1 MNEHEPQAASDR
13 LQDQAACS
21 AGCTRE
27 TRRLLADLIAFD
39 TTSRE
44 SNLALIDYVR
54 DYLAGLGVA
63 SETLFNA
70 GRSKANLHARL
81 GPTGPGGVM
90 LSGHS
95 DVVPVDGQPWTLP
108 AFRLSERDGRL
119 YGRGTADMKG
129 FIACVLASLPRFLER
144 PLRLPLHIAISYDE
158 EVGCLGVRSLIEQLR
173 ASPERPA
180 ICLIG
185 EPTHMRPV
193 LGHKGKLAMRCEV
206 HGAACHSAYALLGV
220 NAIEYA
226 AKLIGRLG
234 ELGTQLAAP
243 ERHDPRFEPPYSTVQ
258 TGLIQGGR
266 ALNIVPAECCFDF
279 EMRALPAD
287 DPQQVAAA
295 LRDYAERELLPRMRA
310 VSADSD
316 IRFSEL
322 SSYPGLLTDPASEAA
337 RLLALLCGRE
347 DFTTVAF
354 GTEGGLFDEAGIATV
369 ICGPGSM
376 EQGHKPD
383 EYVSLEQLAQCDAQL
398 LRLAQ
403 WMQG

>member
-1 MNEHEPQAASDR
+1 MPTSRD
-13 LQDQAACS
+13 
-21 AGCTRE
+21 
-27 TRRLLADLIAFD
+27 LLADLIAFD

-54 DYLAGLGVA
+54 AYLAGLGID
-63 SETLFNA
+63 SELLFNA
-70 GRSKANLHARL
+70 ERSKANLYARI
-81 GPTGPGGVM
+81 GPAGAGGVM

-95 DVVPVDGQPWTLP
+95 DVVPVDGQAWSVPP
-108 AFRLSERDGRL
+108 FQLSERDGRL

-129 FIACVLASLPRFLER
+129 FIACVLAALPRFLDA

-158 EVGCLGVRSLIEQLR
+158 EVGCLGVRSLVERLR

-185 EPTHMRPV
+185 EPTEMRPV

-206 HGAACHSAYALLGV
+206 HGAACHSAYAPQGV

-234 ELGTQLAAP
+234 EIGERLAAP
-243 ERHDPRFEPPYSTVQ
+243 EHHDGRFEPPYSTVQ

-266 ALNIVPAECCFDF
+266 ALNIVPAECRFDF
-279 EMRALPAD
+279 EMRALPTD
-287 DPQQVAAA
+287 DPQQVAAE

-310 VSADSD
+310 LSAASE

-322 SSYPGLLTDPASEAA
+322 SSYPGLLTDAASEAA
-337 RLLALLCGRE
+337 QLLALIAERE

-354 GTEGGLFDEAGIATV
+354 GTEGGLFDAAGVATV
-369 ICGPGSM
+369 VCGPGSM

-383 EYVSLEQLAQCDAQL
+383 EFVSLEQLERCDAL
-398 LRLAQ
+398 LARLAG
-403 WMQG
+403 WMQ

>member
-1 MNEHEPQAASDR
+1 MPTSRD
-13 LQDQAACS
+13 
-21 AGCTRE
+21 
-27 TRRLLADLIAFD
+27 LLADLIAFD

-54 DYLAGLGVA
+54 AYLAGLGID
-63 SETLFNA
+63 SDLLFNA
-70 GRSKANLHARL
+70 ERSKANLYARI
-81 GPTGPGGVM
+81 GPAGAGGVM

-95 DVVPVDGQPWTLP
+95 DVVPVDGQNWSVPP
-108 AFRLSERDGRL
+108 FQLSERDGRL

-129 FIACVLASLPRFLER
+129 FIACVLAALPRFLAA

-158 EVGCLGVRSLIEQLR
+158 EVGCLGVRSLVERLR

-185 EPTHMRPV
+185 EPTEMRPV

-206 HGAACHSAYALLGV
+206 HGAACHSAYAPQGV

-234 ELGTQLAAP
+234 EIGERLAAP
-243 ERHDPRFEPPYSTVQ
+243 EHHDPRFDPPYSTVQ
-258 TGLIQGGR
+258 TGVIQGGR
-266 ALNIVPAECCFDF
+266 ALNIVPAECRFDF

-287 DPQQVAAA
+287 DPQQVAAE

-310 VSADSD
+310 VSAASD
-316 IRFSEL
+316 ICFSEL
-322 SSYPGLLTDPASEAA
+322 SSYPGLLTDAASDAA
-337 RLLALLCGRE
+337 QLLALIAERE

-354 GTEGGLFDEAGIATV
+354 GTEGGLFDEAGVATV
-369 ICGPGSM
+369 VCGPGSM

-383 EYVSLEQLAQCDAQL
+383 EFVSLDQLARCDAML
-398 LRLAQ
+398 ARLAG
-403 WMQG
+403 WMRVEP